1 MNDNFQINNILNQNE
16 IYITSSNIISNNNLP
31 EIYNENEEEEIKEPE
46 KKIKLPPIKKH
57 KKLIFNKKKNLNNKL
72 DLTKGNIH
80 SYFSPENFQSYN
92 QSFNKFIPKVESMLK
107 ESFNIENMIYD
118 NRIYDSNECKILSYL
133 KRDELIKRSPGQGMF
148 MRIQSYRNL
157 NKKKPFKLILN
168 NLDQENYYSNYGN
181 VNYITDNNIEKVSK
195 SSILNMKKMI
205 KPKNNNSYKGKKY
218 INKINIMKKPEN
230 DYENIFQLPNYNF
243 NNNDKSID
251 FNKIIKFEDKYRDRN
266 ILNALEKCGE
276 YDMKNLIDM

>member
-1 MNDNFQINNILNQNE
+1 
-16 IYITSSNIISNNNLP
+16 
-31 EIYNENEEEEIKEPE
+31 
-46 KKIKLPPIKKH
+46 
-57 KKLIFNKKKNLNNKL
+57 
-72 DLTKGNIH
+72 
-80 SYFSPENFQSYN
+80 
-92 QSFNKFIPKVESMLK
+92 MLK

-118 NRIYDSNECKILSYL
+118 NRIYDSNEYKILSYL

-195 SSILNMKKMI
+195 SSILNMKKYI
-205 KPKNNNSYKGKKY
+205 KPKKENSYKGKKF
-218 INKINIMKKPEN
+218 ISKINIMKKVEN
-230 DYENIFQLPNYNF
+230 DEDNIFKLPKFNYND
-243 NNNDKSID
+243 NKKNID

>member
-57 KKLIFNKKKNLNNKL
+57 KKLIFNKKKDLNNKL
-72 DLTKGNIH
+72 DLKKGNIH

-118 NRIYDSNECKILSYL
+118 NRIYDSNEYKILSYL

-195 SSILNMKKMI
+195 SSILNMKKYI
-205 KPKNNNSYKGKKY
+205 KPKKENSYKGKKF
-218 INKINIMKKPEN
+218 ISKINIMKKVEN
-230 DYENIFQLPNYNF
+230 DEDNIFKLPKFNYND
-243 NNNDKSID
+243 NKKNID

>member
-1 MNDNFQINNILNQNE
+1 MNDYFQINNILNQNE
-16 IYITSSNIISNNNLP
+16 IYITSPNIISNNNLP
-31 EIYNENEEEEIKEPE
+31 EIYNDKEEGKIKGPE

-57 KKLIFNKKKNLNNKL
+57 KNLIFNKKTNSNKEL
-72 DLTKGNIH
+72 DLKKGNIH

-92 QSFNKFIPKVESMLK
+92 QSCNKFIPKVESMLK
-107 ESFNIENMIYD
+107 ESFNIENIIYN
-118 NRIYDSNECKILSYL
+118 NRIYDSNEYKILSNL
-133 KRDELIKRSPGQGMF
+133 KKDELIKRSPGQGMF

-168 NLDQENYYSNYGN
+168 NLNQGKNYSNYEN
-181 VNYITDNNIEKVSK
+181 KHYITDNNIEKVSK

-276 YDMKNLIDM
+276 YDIKV

>member
-1 MNDNFQINNILNQNE
+1 MNDYFQINNILNQNE

-31 EIYNENEEEEIKEPE
+31 EIYNDKEEGKIKQPE
-46 KKIKLPPIKKH
+46 KKIKLPPIKKD
-57 KKLIFNKKKNLNNKL
+57 KNLIFNKKTNSNKEL
-72 DLTKGNIH
+72 DLKKGNIH

-118 NRIYDSNECKILSYL
+118 NRIYDSNEYKILSYL

-195 SSILNMKKMI
+195 SSILNMKKYI
-205 KPKNNNSYKGKKY
+205 KPKKENSYKGKKY
-218 INKINIMKKPEN
+218 ISKINIMKKVEN
-230 DYENIFQLPNYNF
+230 DEDNIFKLPKFNYND
-243 NNNDKSID
+243 NEKKID